1 MLDGK
6 VKELTKR
13 FKITKHQ
20 VVVKVKGSALAGK
33 RYVPLFDYF
42 AEVPF
47 SRPFAVSFLECG
59 SMMTTFCACL

>member
-1 MLDGK
+1 VDNGQSYWMLDGK

-42 AEVPF
+42 AEVR
-47 SRPFAVSFLECG
+47 RPFHLPLAFWSVVR
-59 SMMTTFCACL
+59 